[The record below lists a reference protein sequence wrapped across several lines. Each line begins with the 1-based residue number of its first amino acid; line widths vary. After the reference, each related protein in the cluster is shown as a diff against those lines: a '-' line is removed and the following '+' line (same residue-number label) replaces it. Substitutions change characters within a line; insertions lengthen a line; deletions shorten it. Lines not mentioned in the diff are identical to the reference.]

1 MVSEHASPLAVLGG
15 ADAGGQNVHV
25 AALSAALA
33 RRGAK
38 VVVHTRRDDPDLPPR
53 VAAGPAVTVEHVD
66 AGPAAPIPKD
76 DLLPHMGEFAIRL
89 RRSLE
94 ADPPDVV
101 HAHFWMSGRAAL
113 AAARPLGIPVVQT
126 FHALGVV
133 KRRHQGARDTSP
145 AIRLCE
151 EATLAREVDR
161 IVATCSDEVF
171 ELVRMGADL
180 RRVAVVPCGVDL
192 ELFRADGPSAP
203 RPADGARLLVVSRLV
218 ERKGIGDVVAALTR
232 LPGVEL
238 VVAGGPP
245 AEELASD
252 PEARRLVALAERVG
266 VADRVR
272 LLGRVGRAD
281 LPDLYRS
288 ADLVVS
294 VPWYEPFGIVAL
306 EAMACG
312 VPVVAS
318 AVGGLVDS
326 VVDGVT
332 GVHVPPR
339 RPALLAAAVAGLL
352 HDPDRRAALGAAGAH
367 RTRRRYGWGRI
378 ANSTLEVYAALLANL
393 PESLPT
399 DLPAHLPN
407 GLPADPTELPTGLP
421 AHLPAGPTG
430 LPAGPTGLPAPAGAV
445 DNRERP
451 SPPSATLPLRGAS
464 QPGVGFAPAPTRR
477 SGRWRR

>member
-33 RRGAK
+33 RRGAE
-38 VVVHTRRDDPDLPPR
+38 VVVHTRRDDPSLPAR
-53 VAAGPAVTVEHVD
+53 VEAAPGVVVEHVD

-76 DLLPHMGEFAIRL
+76 DLLPLMDEFAVRL
-89 RRSLE
+89 WRSFQT
-94 ADPPDVV
+94 DPPDVV
-101 HAHFWMSGRAAL
+101 HGHFWMSGRAAL

-145 AIRLCE
+145 PTRVRE
-151 EATLAREVDR
+151 EAVLARDVDR

-192 ELFRADGPSAP
+192 SLFRADGLAAP
-203 RPADGARLLVVSRLV
+203 RSPARYRLLVVSRLV
-218 ERKGIGDVVAALTR
+218 ERKGIGDAVLALAGV
-232 LPGVEL
+232 PGAEL

-245 AEELASD
+245 AAELASD
-252 PEARRLVALAERVG
+252 PEARRLTALAARAG

-272 LLGRVGRAD
+272 LLGRVGRGE
-281 LPDLYRS
+281 LPALYRS
-288 ADLVVS
+288 ADLVVN
-294 VPWYEPFGIVAL
+294 VPWYEPFGIVPL

-326 VVDGVT
+326 VVDGIT
-332 GVHVPPR
+332 GAHVPPR
-339 RPALLAAAVAGLL
+339 RPRVLAEALAGLL
-352 HDPDRRAALGAAGAH
+352 ADPDRRAALGVAGA
-367 RTRRRYGWGRI
+367 RRARRRYGWDRI
-378 ANSTLEVYAALLANL
+378 AGSTMDVYAGLL
-393 PESLPT
+393 
-399 DLPAHLPN
+399 
-407 GLPADPTELPTGLP
+407 
-421 AHLPAGPTG
+421 
-430 LPAGPTGLPAPAGAV
+430 AGAV
-445 DNRERP
+445 DDREQ
-451 SPPSATLPLRGAS
+451 AGRG
-464 QPGVGFAPAPTRR
+464 PR
-477 SGRWRR
+477 

>member
-1 MVSEHASPLAVLGG
+1 VKVAMVSEHASPLAVLGG

-33 RRGAK
+33 RRGAE
-38 VVVHTRRDDPDLPPR
+38 VVVHTRRDDPALPAR
-53 VAAGPAVTVEHVD
+53 VEAAPGVVVEHVR

-76 DLLPHMGEFAIRL
+76 DLLPHMDELAVRL
-89 RRSLE
+89 WRSFR

-145 AIRLCE
+145 PTRLRE

-192 ELFRADGPSAP
+192 DLFRADGPAAP
-203 RPADGARLLVVSRLV
+203 RSSARYRLLVVSRLV
-218 ERKGIGDVVAALTR
+218 ERKGIGDAVAALAR
-232 LPGVEL
+232 VPEAEL

-245 AEELASD
+245 AAELASD
-252 PEARRLVALAERVG
+252 PEARRLTALAERAG

-272 LLGRVGRAD
+272 LLGRVGRGD
-281 LPDLYRS
+281 LPALYRS
-288 ADLVVS
+288 ADLVVN
-294 VPWYEPFGIVAL
+294 VPWYEPFGIVPL

-332 GVHVPPR
+332 GVHVPAR
-339 RPALLAAAVAGLL
+339 RPKLLAAAAAELL
-352 HDPDRRAALGAAGAH
+352 ADPERRASLGAAGA
-367 RTRRRYGWGRI
+367 RRARRRYGWDRI
-378 ANSTLEVYAALLANL
+378 AGSTMEAYAGLLAR
-393 PESLPT
+393 
-399 DLPAHLPN
+399 AV
-407 GLPADPTELPTGLP
+407 GEL
-421 AHLPAGPTG
+421 
-430 LPAGPTGLPAPAGAV
+430 V
-445 DNRERP
+445 R
-451 SPPSATLPLRGAS
+451 
-464 QPGVGFAPAPTRR
+464 VPTREP
-477 SGRWRR
+477 GRWRR

>member
-1 MVSEHASPLAVLGG
+1 VKVAMVSEHASPLAVLGG

-33 RRGAK
+33 RRGAE

-53 VAAGPAVTVEHVD
+53 VDAGPGVTVEHVD
-66 AGPAAPIPKD
+66 AGPAEPIPKD
-76 DLLPHMGEFAIRL
+76 DLLPHMDEFADRL
-89 RRSLE
+89 RRSLT

-145 AIRLCE
+145 ATRLRE
-151 EATLAREVDR
+151 EAILAGNVDR

-192 ELFRADGPSAP
+192 ELFHADGPRAP
-203 RPADGARLLVVSRLV
+203 RSVGSRLLVVSRLV
-218 ERKGIGDVVAALTR
+218 ERKGIGDVVTALAR

-238 VVAGGPP
+238 LVAGGPP
-245 AEELASD
+245 AGELGRD
-252 PEARRLVALAERVG
+252 PEARRLAAVAERVG

-272 LLGRVGRAD
+272 LPGRVGQSD
-281 LPDLYRS
+281 LPALYRS
-288 ADLVVS
+288 ADLVVN
-294 VPWYEPFGIVAL
+294 VPWYEPFGIVPL

-312 VPVVAS
+312 VPVVVS

-339 RPALLAAAVAGLL
+339 RPSLLADAVGGLL
-352 HDPDRRAALGAAGAH
+352 ADPERRAALGAAGA
-367 RTRRRYGWGRI
+367 RRARRRYGWDRI
-378 ANSTLEVYAALLANL
+378 AGSTLEVYAGLLEARF
-393 PESLPT
+393 E
-399 DLPAHLPN
+399 A
-407 GLPADPTELPTGLP
+407 
-421 AHLPAGPTG
+421 
-430 LPAGPTGLPAPAGAV
+430 
-445 DNRERP
+445 
-451 SPPSATLPLRGAS
+451 
-464 QPGVGFAPAPTRR
+464 APTRQ
-477 SGRWRR
+477 SGGRDR